1 MERLGAERERI
12 VATVGPCIA
21 QVSYEVDA
29 SFRANFIEQ
38 DAANDRFF
46 VEGPSGKPRFDLEG
60 FVAHRLIIAN
70 IRQVEPL
77 HLDTY
82 ADADRF
88 YSYRR
93 ATHRGEADY
102 GRQVSLIALP

>member
-1 MERLGAERERI
+1 RI
-12 VATVGPCIA
+12 AAAIGPCIA
-21 QVSYEVDA
+21 QASYEVDQG
-29 SFRANFIEQ
+29 FRSNFLAN

-46 VEGPSGKPRFDLEG
+46 ADGPSGKPHFDLEA
-60 FVAHRLIIAN
+60 FVVHRLVSAGVG
-70 IRQVEPL
+70 RVEAL